1 MQKNIYF
8 LNKIP
13 EGEYLQHPD
22 WIIENI
28 KTGGIRYIYIQ
39 TAQLRMNCT
48 AITKSGKNI
57 EK

>member
-1 MQKNIYF
+1 M
-8 LNKIP
+8 
-13 EGEYLQHPD
+13 QHPD

-48 AITKSGKNI
+48 DITKNGKNI
-57 EK
+57 KK